1 MVFLVDFA
9 PLKPDPGLFIWTVL
23 IFLLFW
29 LLVGKYAF
37 KPITNALKKRD
48 EDIQEA
54 LDEALRAKEE
64 MAKIRVG
71 NEELLKETREERGK
85 ILAEAK
91 EMKQNIISEA
101 QASAKKEAANI
112 LTEAK
117 SEIENQKNQ
126 ALREVKNEAG
136 KIALDIAKNVLQRE
150 LDSQKDH
157 ESLVSSLIDK
167 IDLN

>member
-1 MVFLVDFA
+1 MVFLVDFDV
-9 PLKPDPGLFIWTVL
+9 LKPDPGLFFWTVL
-23 IFLLFW
+23 IFFLFW
-29 LLVGKYAF
+29 FLVGKYAF

-48 EDIQEA
+48 HEIQKA
-54 LDEALRAKEE
+54 LDEALRAKQE
-64 MAKIRVG
+64 MAKIQAG
-71 NEELLKETREERGK
+71 NEELLRETREERGK

-91 EMKQNIISEA
+91 EMKQSIISEA

-112 LTEAK
+112 VSEAK

-126 ALREVKNEAG
+126 ALKEVKNEAG
-136 KIALDIAKNVLQRE
+136 KIALDIARNVLQRE

-157 ESLVSSLIDK
+157 EALVSSLIDK